1 MNILML
7 VPSFRKTDIEA
18 DVRSSQHPMMDYD
31 ALEQSLLR
39 DAGAAV
45 TFVDFSVL
53 DACQD
58 WRVRLATAI
67 AGKDVGLAVL
77 AMLRYAA
84 TSDCIFSNSESV
96 SIPFALLT
104 RFRGK
109 ASRRPAHVT
118 IAHRLSTKKKQV
130 FFKTLALHRELDHIF
145 VYASVQYRHAI
156 DVLGIPADKL
166 SHIQFHADTNFYREQ
181 EDVPEVPCRV
191 SAAGLEWR
199 DYQTLIA
206 AAERLPALE
215 FRIAAAS
222 PWSKHANETDRK
234 VLPANVTA
242 QPYTY
247 KALRELYASSSVV
260 AVPLYETDFQAG
272 ITSLLEAMA
281 MKKTIIV
288 SRTSGQCDVIIDG
301 KTGIYVDV
309 GDVDGWI
316 GVLERLI
323 SDSQL
328 RDSLASHAQTWV
340 QEHGSLRLW
349 VYEISSVIIKVSK
362 QSLGLH
368 ANFSLENGRR

>member
-1 MNILML
+1 MSVGRMNILML
-7 VPSFRKTDIEA
+7 VPSYRKTDIEA
-18 DVRSSQHPMMDYD
+18 AVQAGTHPMMDYD
-31 ALEQSLLR
+31 ALEQSLLH
-39 DAGAAV
+39 DSGATV

-53 DACQD
+53 DDCQD

-77 AMLRYAA
+77 AMLRYSA

-104 RFRGK
+104 RLRGK
-109 ASRRPAHVT
+109 ATRRPAHVT
-118 IAHRLSTKKKQV
+118 IAHRLSTKKKQL

-145 VYASVQYRHAI
+145 VYASIQYKIGI
-156 DVLGIPADKL
+156 DVLGIPAGKL

-181 EDVPEVPCRV
+181 EHVPEVPCRV

-199 DYQTLIA
+199 DYHTLIA
-206 AAERLPALE
+206 AAERLPGVE
-215 FRIAAAS
+215 FRLAAAS

-247 KALRELYASSSVV
+247 NALRELYASSSIV

-272 ITSLLEAMA
+272 ITTLLEAMA
-281 MKKTIIV
+281 MKKAIVV
-288 SRTSGQCDVIIDG
+288 SRTSGQCDVIVDG
-301 KTGIYVDV
+301 KTGIYVNV

-328 RDSLASHAQTWV
+328 RDSLASNAQSWV

-349 VYEISSVIIKVSK
+349 VVQISSVILK
-362 QSLGLH
+362 
-368 ANFSLENGRR
+368 FSS